1 MAKRNLLKKAASF
14 IQEKMEINAGETVV
28 YERPGLGCV
37 EVSAIVGRTEY
48 EQDSMDGY
56 IGRVIRNDYSISRA
70 SLVINGIE
78 IIQERN
84 YIIRKTLDDGTDR
97 WGVLGEDSVPHY
109 QDSDGYGIVRVT
121 QSGMNNDERR

>member
-14 IQEKMEINAGETVV
+14 IQEKMELNAGETVV

-48 EQDSMDGY
+48 EQDSMEGY
-56 IGRVIRNDYSISRA
+56 IGRVIRNDYTISRA

-78 IIQERN
+78 IIPERN
-84 YIIRKTLDDGTDR
+84 DIIRQTLDDGTEYVGR
-97 WGVLGEDSVPHY
+97 VLGEDSVPHY
-109 QDSDGYGIVRVT
+109 QDSDGYGIAYRIHT
-121 QSGMNNDERR
+121 KRDE